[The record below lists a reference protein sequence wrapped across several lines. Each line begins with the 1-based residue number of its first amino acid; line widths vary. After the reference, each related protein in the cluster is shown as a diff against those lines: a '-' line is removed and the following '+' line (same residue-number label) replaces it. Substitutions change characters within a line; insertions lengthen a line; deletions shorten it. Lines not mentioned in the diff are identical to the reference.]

1 MTIQRSVSGGFFT
14 SALGAIACAVGI
26 VGATP
31 SHAVDVTFTGPGTLT
46 WESTANW
53 VGGSLPT
60 TSDVA
65 VFTQNAG
72 TTEPTINAAYSVG
85 GLRFT
90 NTGTTLIR
98 GVSRQ
103 YLTIGASG
111 ITANVG
117 AGAATIGSNAATA
130 NRIGVILGANQT
142 WTNNSSN
149 LLKKEQGGMSGQVT
163 ELGTFTLTYDG
174 SGPIQHGGGIG
185 GTGGL
190 VKNGTGTTF
199 VLGSNVFTGGVS
211 VNAGTLLI
219 DNNAAFGTGAVTITG
234 GAIGVQ
240 NPDPLATP
248 PSRTA
253 SNAMTWAGNFAVEG
267 TGQLTSSGV
276 ITMSGGSRTVTVN
289 AGSFIVSG
297 AIGDAGNALGLI
309 KSGSGLLTL
318 GGANTYTGP
327 TSVAAGTLAILG
339 TQPLA
344 TGLVTINSGAALAGS
359 GSTGGGVTL
368 NSGSF
373 IGFGQTNLTVG
384 GTISFGGSFGIA
396 NLAGLSSATVDGTYP
411 LLTGAINTT
420 NLQNIGLVNAFDL
433 GDGKEAYF
441 TTDAGLSV
449 SVVPEPVAGLAL
461 ATSLGTAIC
470 WWRSRR
476 SRSPR
481 ST

>member
-1 MTIQRSVSGGFFT
+1 MN
-14 SALGAIACAVGI
+14 
-26 VGATP
+26 TP
-31 SHAVDVTFTGPGTLT
+31 SLACRHSVRTLFAATVASIGFIAPTTCRAADVTFTGTGVLA
-46 WESTANW
+46 WETTTNW

-60 TSDVA
+60 SADVA
-65 VFTQNAG
+65 VFTQTAG
-72 TTEPTINAAYSVG
+72 NTEPTINAAYSVG

-103 YLTIGASG
+103 VLTIGASG
-111 ITANVG
+111 ITMNVG
-117 AGAATIGSNAATA
+117 AGNATVGSNATQN
-130 NRIGVILGANQT
+130 NRIGVALSASQT
-142 WTNNSSN
+142 WTNNSAN
-149 LLKKEQGGMSGQVT
+149 VLRKEQGGMAGSTPVT
-163 ELGTFTLTYDG
+163 NLQSFTLTYDG
-174 SGPIQHGGGIG
+174 SGRIEHSGNIG

-190 VKNGTGTTF
+190 IKNGAGTTF
-199 VLGSNVFTGGVS
+199 LLGGNTFTAGVA

-219 DNNAAFGTGAVTITG
+219 NDNAAFGTGTVTING
-234 GAIGVQ
+234 GAIGAQ

-276 ITMSGGSRTVTVN
+276 ITMSGGARTVTVN

-309 KSGSGLLTL
+309 KGGSGLLRL

-327 TSVAAGTLAILG
+327 TTVTTGTLAING
-339 TQPLA
+339 AQPLA
-344 TGLVTINSGAALAGS
+344 TGLVTINSGAALAGT

-368 NSGSF
+368 DSGSF
-373 IGFGQTNLTVG
+373 IGFGQTTLTVG
-384 GTISFGGSFGIA
+384 GTISFGGSFGIT
-396 NLAGLSSATVDGTYP
+396 NLAGLSSATADGTYQ
-411 LLTGAINTT
+411 LLTGTINTA
-420 NLQNIGLVNAFDL
+420 NLQNIGSENPFDL
-433 GDGKEAYF
+433 GDGKQAYF
-441 TTDAGLSV
+441 TTDSGLSV
-449 SVVPEPVAGLAL
+449 SVVPEPAAGLAL
-461 ATSLGTAIC
+461 AAGVGAALC

-476 SRSPR
+476 PR